1 MGWDHGGTK
10 EILNELFPQGLVKLG
25 DIQSLKK
32 KTIELAYDDES
43 KPKSNTFT
51 SERMI
56 DSTLEVYRSLLV
68 KSS

>member
-10 EILNELFPQGLVKLG
+10 EILNELFPQGLVKFG
-25 DIQSLKK
+25 DIQRLKK

-43 KPKSNTFT
+43 KPKPNTFT

>member
-43 KPKSNTFT
+43 KPKPNTFT